1 MKFRVLPIYSLLLL
15 MFSCFQQPEY
25 TSPKGYNLLN
35 PEKFIRGEE
44 LLEISG
50 IDFRDGKP
58 DSVFAIN
65 DEDGK
70 LFAFALGK
78 KKNKSVRFGKGG
90 DYEDIAILNNRAFIL
105 RSDGKLFSFPMD
117 SMNKKKVEPVE
128 WKEIVPKGEYE
139 GLYADNTTGKLYML
153 CKSCGKGKE
162 KDKDKHSVMGYIL
175 TLSEDSSTPNV
186 QSFQIDSRILKD
198 RYDIKGQLKPSA
210 LARNEATGEWYILSA
225 VQKVLVITD
234 STWNIT
240 EMHRLSPSLFSQPEG
255 IAFDNANNLY
265 ISNEGHELTNGNV
278 LRFNVIP

>member
-162 KDKDKHSVMGYIL
+162 EDKDKHSVMGYIL
-175 TLSEDSSTPNV
+175 TLS
-186 QSFQIDSRILKD
+186 
-198 RYDIKGQLKPSA
+198 
-210 LARNEATGEWYILSA
+210 
-225 VQKVLVITD
+225 
-234 STWNIT
+234 
-240 EMHRLSPSLFSQPEG
+240 
-255 IAFDNANNLY
+255 
-265 ISNEGHELTNGNV
+265 
-278 LRFNVIP
+278 